1 MQASTVTWME
11 GGSPQ
16 DSATVSTALLSR
28 VRAGD
33 RDALERL
40 FTLVYDELRRLAEGQ
55 LRREAVGHTLQ
66 PTALVHEVFLRF
78 ADAEVPAADRRHFIG
93 IAARAMRQVLVDHAR
108 KHVAAKRGGGRVRTT
123 LAGEELALELDPVE
137 MLDLDRALESLDE
150 RQRRVVELRFFAGLE
165 EREIGEVL
173 GVTER
178 TVRRDWVKARA
189 WLYAALYPEEP
200 TSTHG
205 LAGSGIGAAA

>member
-1 MQASTVTWME
+1 MQVSTVTWAE
-11 GGSPQ
+11 GGSAP
-16 DSATVSTALLSR
+16 DPATVSTALLSM
-28 VRAGD
+28 VRSGD
-33 RDALERL
+33 REALERL
-40 FTLVYDELRRLAEGQ
+40 FALVYDELRRMADGQ
-55 LRREAVGHTLQ
+55 LRREPVGHTLQ

-78 ADAEVPAADRRHFIG
+78 VDAEVPAADRSHFIG

-108 KHVAAKRGGGRVRTT
+108 RRVAAKRGGGRVRTT
-123 LAGEELALELDPVE
+123 LGGGELALELDPVE
-137 MLDLDRALESLDE
+137 MLDLDRALASLDD

-200 TSTHG
+200 AAPSG
-205 LAGSGIGAAA
+205 LTGPGAEAVE